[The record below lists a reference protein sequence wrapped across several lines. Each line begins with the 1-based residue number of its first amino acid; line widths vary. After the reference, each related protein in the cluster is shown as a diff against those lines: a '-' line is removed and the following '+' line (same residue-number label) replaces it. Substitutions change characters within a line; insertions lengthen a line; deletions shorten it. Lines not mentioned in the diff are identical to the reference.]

1 MRRLLIL
8 PLALSATLVLA
19 ACGGG
24 EATPVTETVT
34 SVKVSTQKVT
44 VTESVVEEPEPE
56 AAPEP
61 EPEPVVAPVEAQV
74 NTVPQGF
81 ASIPEPARAVAP
93 APAPAP
99 AAAYYKNC
107 SAARAA
113 GAAPVYAGSPGYGT
127 HLDRDGDGVGCE

>member
-74 NTVPQGF
+74 NAVPQGF

-99 AAAYYKNC
+99 AADYYKNC

>member
-8 PLALSATLVLA
+8 PLALSATLILA

>member
-1 MRRLLIL
+1 MRRLLTL
-8 PLALSATLVLA
+8 PFALSAMFVLT

-24 EATPVTETVT
+24 EPTPVTETVT

-44 VTESVVEEPEPE
+44 VTKSVVVEPEPE
-56 AAPEP
+56 PAP
-61 EPEPVVAPVEAQV
+61 EPEPVVAPVEAEV

-81 ASIPEPARAVAP
+81 ASIPEPARAV
-93 APAPAP
+93 AP

-113 GAAPVYAGSPGYGT
+113 GAAPVYAGSPGYGK